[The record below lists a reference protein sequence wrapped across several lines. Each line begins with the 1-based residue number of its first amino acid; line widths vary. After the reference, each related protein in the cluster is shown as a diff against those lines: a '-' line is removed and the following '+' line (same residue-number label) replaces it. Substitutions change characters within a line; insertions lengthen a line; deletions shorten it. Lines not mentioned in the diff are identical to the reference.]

1 MKKTI
6 LALLLLVS
14 FSGIAQSKKGVTKQK
29 SAIPVFMIDSIRV
42 NKAYFD
48 YMNANDIASFY
59 EFRNEQY
66 PDGILYI
73 TTKNPAEMLKYL
85 QSPLVSLNDI
95 TKTNVP
101 KADRKKPIL
110 YLLDNKLL
118 TDTADVLIPSIRVL
132 RVHIVKAAETAY
144 FKTTL
149 PNVLLMMISTR
160 PPVIDIKGLTANN

>member
-95 TKTNVP
+95 TKTV
-101 KADRKKPIL
+101 
-110 YLLDNKLL
+110 LLDF
-118 TDTADVLIPSIRVL
+118 SIRCSMPK
-132 RVHIVKAAETAY
+132 VKSDLLHFFDFLI
-144 FKTTL
+144 FKT
-149 PNVLLMMISTR
+149 
-160 PPVIDIKGLTANN
+160 